1 MLQKLAGVERSGGTL
16 RVRLKDS
23 GEFDPYVYEQIKA
36 DETCLPLMQETKG
49 SLRYESAAL
58 TSLAYFLEHYRFARE
73 EAYRFIIQ
81 LLEQLLKANRVK
93 PVLLDVRYVFL
104 PPQGAFFRFVALPI
118 KAEHW
123 HLQKRE
129 CLEFVKYLAVHMPT
143 AEAYEI
149 IGFLIRVTKGAEFS
163 LPAVLQGLHTL
174 RPLYEKKQSFLE
186 RLRRKHQEDG
196 FHARVKVL
204 EEPYRE
210 YETAQDPAKEPAY
223 AATTLLQAPAQ
234 QAFLQDDSASYP
246 LPGQEVIVGRGEE
259 CEIRIDS
266 DQVSRHHVRLRQ
278 DNGRWYVRD
287 LRSSNGSWVNGKRLQ
302 REMRLRE
309 GTELRI
315 ADHVLVF
322 HDAKDR

>member
-1 MLQKLAGVERSGGTL
+1 M
-16 RVRLKDS
+16 RV
-23 GEFDPYVYEQIKA
+23 
-36 DETCLPLMQETKG
+36 
-49 SLRYESAAL
+49 
-58 TSLAYFLEHYRFARE
+58 E

-104 PPQGAFFRFVALPI
+104 PPQGTFFRFGRVADQSGTLAS
-118 KAEHW
+118 AE
-123 HLQKRE
+123 KG
-129 CLEFVKYLAVHMPT
+129 MPGICSNIWLCICRPR
-143 AEAYEI
+143 EAYEI

-309 GTELRI
+309 KEQS
-315 ADHVLVF
+315 
-322 HDAKDR
+322 

>member
-129 CLEFVKYLAVHMPT
+129 CLEFVEYLAVHMQT
-143 AEAYEI
+143 AGAYEI

-174 RPLYEKKQSFLE
+174 RPLYEKGLTNS
-186 RLRRKHQEDG
+186 
-196 FHARVKVL
+196 
-204 EEPYRE
+204 
-210 YETAQDPAKEPAY
+210 
-223 AATTLLQAPAQ
+223 
-234 QAFLQDDSASYP
+234 
-246 LPGQEVIVGRGEE
+246 
-259 CEIRIDS
+259 
-266 DQVSRHHVRLRQ
+266 
-278 DNGRWYVRD
+278 
-287 LRSSNGSWVNGKRLQ
+287 
-302 REMRLRE
+302 
-309 GTELRI
+309 
-315 ADHVLVF
+315 LVTF
-322 HDAKDR
+322 

>member
-104 PPQGAFFRFVALPI
+104 PPQGTFFRFVALPI

-129 CLEFVKYLAVHMPT
+129 CLEFVEYLAVHMQT

-174 RPLYEKKQSFLE
+174 RPLYEKKQSFLKGCAASI
-186 RLRRKHQEDG
+186 RRM
-196 FHARVKVL
+196 ASMRV
-204 EEPYRE
+204 
-210 YETAQDPAKEPAY
+210 
-223 AATTLLQAPAQ
+223 
-234 QAFLQDDSASYP
+234 
-246 LPGQEVIVGRGEE
+246 
-259 CEIRIDS
+259 
-266 DQVSRHHVRLRQ
+266 
-278 DNGRWYVRD
+278 
-287 LRSSNGSWVNGKRLQ
+287 
-302 REMRLRE
+302 
-309 GTELRI
+309 
-315 ADHVLVF
+315 
-322 HDAKDR
+322 